1 MAENKQ
7 TENKQTQDKKKGKII
22 GIDLGTTNSCVAV
35 MEGGTPKVIAS
46 AEGSRTTP
54 SVVAFKGTER
64 LVGIPAKRQAVTNP
78 ENTISS
84 SKRFIGR
91 KHGEVAS
98 EIKTVPYKVV
108 SNKNGDAVFEV
119 QGKIVTPEEIAAQIL
134 TKMKETAEAYLG
146 EKVTEA
152 VITVPAYFNDSQRQS
167 TKDAGRIAGLD
178 VKRIIP
184 EPTAAALAY
193 GLDKDKADKKI
204 AVFDL
209 GGGTFDISILE
220 IGDGVFEV
228 LSTNGDTHLG
238 GDDFDNEILKW
249 MLDTFKKEQGID
261 LHNDKMALQRLR
273 DAAEKAKIELS
284 GTMSTEINQPFITM
298 DASGPKHL
306 SLTLTRA
313 NLENLA
319 HNLIQRTKEPCLK
332 ALKDANLTKD
342 DIGEVILVGG
352 MTRMPAVQEM
362 VKSIFGKE
370 GHKGVNPDEVVAVG
384 AAIQGGVLTGDVKDV
399 LLLDVIPLTL
409 GIETMGGVMTPLVER
424 NTTIPTQKKQIF
436 STAADNQPAVTI
448 RILQGER
455 KMANDNKE
463 IGRFDLSD
471 IPPAPRGMPQIEVAF
486 DIDADG
492 ILHVSAKDKASGKEQ
507 KIKIEAQSGLSEADI
522 KRMLRDAEVHAE
534 EDKVR
539 KEEVEII
546 NEADSLAFRASKALK
561 DYGDK
566 LPKDIVSDVEA
577 KIENV
582 KKALESKDIARIKVA
597 KTELESHMQHIGEA
611 MSKAA
616 GAAGDMGGMG
626 GMGGDAGAAGFGAG
640 GHQGG
645 AQGSAQQ
652 SQAGSSSSDNIQE
665 AEVEIIEPDDK
676 KK

>member
-1 MAENKQ
+1 MTTNQ
-7 TENKQTQDKKKGKII
+7 KKSKKII

-35 MEGGTPKVIAS
+35 MEGGTPKVIPN

-54 SVVAFKGTER
+54 SVVAFKGNER
-64 LVGIPAKRQAVTNP
+64 LVGIPAKRQAITNS
-78 ENTISS
+78 ENTIYSA
-84 SKRFIGR
+84 KRFIGR
-91 KHGEVAS
+91 KYNEVLS
-98 EIKTVPYKVV
+98 ETKIVPYKVV
-108 SNKNGDAVFEV
+108 SNANGDAVFEV
-119 QGKIVTPEEIAAQIL
+119 QGKPVTPEEISAQVLI
-134 TKMKETAEAYLG
+134 KMKQTAEAYLG
-146 EKVTEA
+146 EEVTEA

-167 TKDAGRIAGLD
+167 TKDAGRIAGLE

-193 GLDKDKADKKI
+193 GLDKEKTDKKI

-228 LSTNGDTHLG
+228 LATNGDTHLG

-249 MLDTFKKEQGID
+249 MLAEFKKEHGID
-261 LHNDKMALQRLR
+261 LSHDKMALQRLR

-306 SLTLTRA
+306 ALTLTRSK
-313 NLENLA
+313 LESLT
-319 HNLIQRTKEPCLK
+319 HDLIERTREPCIK
-332 ALKDANLTKD
+332 ALKDSGLSKD

-352 MTRMPAVQEM
+352 MTRMPAVQEI

-384 AAIQGGVLTGDVKDV
+384 AAIQGGVLTGVVKDV

-409 GIETMGGVMTPLVER
+409 GIETMGGIMTPLVER

-448 RILQGER
+448 RVLQGER

-463 IGRFDLSD
+463 IGRFDLTD

-492 ILHVSAKDKASGKEQ
+492 ILHVSAKDLSSGKEQ
-507 KIKIEAQSGLSEADI
+507 KIRIEAQSGLREEDI
-522 KRMLRDAEVHAE
+522 KRMVKDAELHEE
-534 EDKVR
+534 EDKKR
-539 KEEVEII
+539 KEEVEIR
-546 NEADSLAFRASKALK
+546 NEADALAFRAQKALNEYK
-561 DYGDK
+561 DKIPQD
-566 LPKDIVSDVEA
+566 VASDVQG
-577 KIENV
+577 KIDAV
-582 KKALESKDIARIKVA
+582 KSALESGDMSRIKKA
-597 KTELESHMQHIGEA
+597 KQELDAHMQHIGEA
-611 MSKAA
+611 MSKAQGA
-616 GAAGDMGGMG
+616 GAGPHAQAGEPH
-626 GMGGDAGAAGFGAG
+626 A
-640 GHQGG
+640 H
-645 AQGSAQQ
+645 
-652 SQAGSSSSDNIQE
+652 AGSSAHFNEEPRQETQKPSENNIEE
-665 AEVEIIEPDDK
+665 ADVEIIDDK
-676 KK
+676 DRKG